1 MRCNETQW
9 DCHGLLNE
17 LRGKQWTRVNG
28 QRQSLMWEGTNET
41 NLFFRSVSCFSWSLE
56 LSKGVPHSLTPSLAP
71 SLSSCFLLLLL
82 LRLLTASSFCQLVV
96 TTNGPEPERKL
107 RMQLGTPGPEP
118 YPDQDAWYLSQAPDE
133 HMPERMPKMPE
144 RVVEKTYFATFF
156 PQKWPEMTPNRLLLL
171 SRAHHLLWDFNG
183 SAQSLFL
190 QGQGC
195 RVLAGNSPKPR
206 LIPR

>member
-1 MRCNETQW
+1 M
-9 DCHGLLNE
+9 
-17 LRGKQWTRVNG
+17 
-28 QRQSLMWEGTNET
+28 
-41 NLFFRSVSCFSWSLE
+41 SCFSWSLE

-156 PQKWPEMTPNRLLLL
+156 PQKWPEMTDMSLPTDLPTGSFCCRVRITSCGTSMEAPKVCS
-171 SRAHHLLWDFNG
+171 SRARAAG
-183 SAQSLFL
+183 SW
-190 QGQGC
+190 QGIH
-195 RVLAGNSPKPR
+195 RSHA
-206 LIPR
+206 